1 MGRDATIIDIA
12 HRAGVSTATVSR
24 VLNRTG
30 KVREETREKVEAAAR
45 ELDYRPNIVA
55 KNLSTVRSN
64 VIGVL
69 VPDVRNPFYANI
81 FVECEKY
88 ANEKGFSLLLYNFLE
103 SRDMERHCYDML
115 MARRV
120 CAIIHVGG
128 SVEQMEADAGFV
140 EKIAEISKR
149 IPVVTSFYVEG
160 SDSKCVQ
167 ADSQR
172 GMKVMM
178 EYLLELGHERIALVG
193 GKDNDRPTFEKRE
206 RYQEILRQ
214 RGIRYGNYYIAES
227 GSYNEEGGYLAMREI
242 LQKDRLPTAVIA
254 VSDLVSVGV
263 IRAIREKGME
273 IGKDISV
280 ASFDN
285 TYIAEIMEPE
295 LTSVG
300 NDYRALGRRIMDTAF
315 GMMEGREYQDI
326 GELPICFKVRES
338 CCKCIGGS
346 L

>member
-45 ELDYRPNIVA
+45 ELDYQPNIVA

-103 SRDMERHCYDML
+103 SESLERHCYDML

-120 CAIIHVGG
+120 CAVIHIGG
-128 SVEQMEADAGFV
+128 SVERIEASPGFV
-140 EKIAEISKR
+140 EKIGEISER
-149 IPVVTSFYVEG
+149 VPVVTSSFVEG
-160 SDSKCVQ
+160 TGSRCVEIDSG
-167 ADSQR
+167 R
-172 GMKVMM
+172 GMKLLLD
-178 EYLLELGHERIALVG
+178 YLLGLGHERIALVG
-193 GKDNDRPTFEKRE
+193 GREDDKPTAKKRKC
-206 RYQEILRQ
+206 YQEALRQ
-214 RGIRYGNYYIAES
+214 NGIRYGNYYTAGS
-227 GSYNEEGGYLAMREI
+227 GTYNEQGGYLAMREI
-242 LQKDRLPTAVIA
+242 LQKDKLPTAVIA
-254 VSDLVSVGV
+254 VSDLVAVGV
-263 IRAIREKGME
+263 IRAIQEKGLE

-300 NDYRALGRRIMDTAF
+300 NDYGVLGRRIIDTVFDMMDGKTCQDF
-315 GMMEGREYQDI
+315 GEIPVRLKI
-326 GELPICFKVRES
+326 RES
-338 CCKCIGGS
+338 CS
-346 L
+346 